1 MDAMRI
7 LWSRCVALL
16 RRRRLDESLDEE
28 LRTHIDLAAEE
39 NERRGIPADEARRQA
54 FIQFGGV
61 TQIKERYRV
70 RRGVPFLEEAGRDLR
85 FGIRGLR
92 RSPGFALTAILT
104 LALGIGAVTS
114 VFSVVDAVLLKPFAF
129 RDPGRL
135 VVMREVEEE
144 LSRQMSAVPDNYRHY
159 LRLKRDSKSIEDAA
173 IFFQPVAS
181 VSATGDRPRIVGA
194 VLDSPNLF
202 RVLGVQ
208 PMLGRDFLECD
219 AQKGAPHVALI
230 TYGAWQ
236 TFFAGDPKAVGQNL
250 QIDGNP
256 ATVIGVLPP
265 AMLLPR
271 IAMAPNIASGPQ
283 LETMVYEPLAPSDL
297 DLRNDTGNFNYR
309 VIARLKD
316 GVTVEQASAEMET
329 LQRAY
334 TLSAHLPMHLG
345 ISLTPLAKDVTANIS
360 GALWLMF
367 AAVVG
372 VLLIACVNLANL
384 QLARA
389 VSSERETAVRAALGA
404 GKGSLIM
411 ARFAECL
418 VLAIAGGI
426 AGVAFAVAGV
436 RLFIALV
443 PANVPR
449 LNEVHL
455 SLPVLCLPPALRLR
469 RHFLSVFCLCSAHC
483 ELTLKRLCR
492 RILRAQSIPRRAAA
506 FVACWLRHRW
516 PAP

>member
-1 MDAMRI
+1 
-7 LWSRCVALL
+7 
-16 RRRRLDESLDEE
+16 
-28 LRTHIDLAAEE
+28 
-39 NERRGIPADEARRQA
+39 
-54 FIQFGGV
+54 
-61 TQIKERYRV
+61 
-70 RRGVPFLEEAGRDLR
+70 
-85 FGIRGLR
+85 
-92 RSPGFALTAILT
+92 
-104 LALGIGAVTS
+104 
-114 VFSVVDAVLLKPFAF
+114 
-129 RDPGRL
+129 
-135 VVMREVEEE
+135 
-144 LSRQMSAVPDNYRHY
+144 
-159 LRLKRDSKSIEDAA
+159 
-173 IFFQPVAS
+173 
-181 VSATGDRPRIVGA
+181 
-194 VLDSPNLF
+194 
-202 RVLGVQ
+202 
-208 PMLGRDFLECD
+208 MLGRDFLECD

-345 ISLTPLAKDVTANIS
+345 ISLTLLAKDVTANIS

-389 VSSERETAVRAALGA
+389 VSSERVR
-404 GKGSLIM
+404 
-411 ARFAECL
+411 
-418 VLAIAGGI
+418 
-426 AGVAFAVAGV
+426 
-436 RLFIALV
+436 RLSGL
-443 PANVPR
+443 
-449 LNEVHL
+449 H
-455 SLPVLCLPPALRLR
+455 
-469 RHFLSVFCLCSAHC
+469 
-483 ELTLKRLCR
+483 
-492 RILRAQSIPRRAAA
+492 
-506 FVACWLRHRW
+506 
-516 PAP
+516 